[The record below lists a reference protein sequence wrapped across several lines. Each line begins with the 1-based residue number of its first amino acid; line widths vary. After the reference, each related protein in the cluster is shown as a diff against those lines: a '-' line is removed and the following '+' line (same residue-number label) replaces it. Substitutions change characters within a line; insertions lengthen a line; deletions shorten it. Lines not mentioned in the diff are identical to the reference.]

1 MEYIV
6 DMRITAVAFD
16 EGGAI
21 WKGKSSYDSIEALLN
36 DAEAGI
42 KKWADQNW

>member
-16 EGGAI
+16 EGGAF
-21 WKGKSSYDSIEALLN
+21 WKGKKKAMTLLN
-36 DAEAGI
+36 HS
-42 KKWADQNW
+42 WRMLRL